1 MEGVSGGGCQPGCGP
16 ADQSLGRDPNGLA
29 GTLRLA
35 RTSGSVPSWAVDGCP
50 SWRDLPRAGRRRAA
64 PQDKPPS
71 TPPPREAWLIPQ
83 GAGCGATGASG
94 GRPGFPLQ
102 GGMGRGRMEQVGRR
116 ADLGWATGGTR
127 SRLNPRGVC
136 ETALGLEGPGLQV
149 SPAGQGVEAAVF
161 PRGHRPPP
169 KRKEARRV

>member
-71 TPPPREAWLIPQ
+71 TPPHGKPGSSPRVL
-83 GAGCGATGASG
+83 GVG
-94 GRPGFPLQ
+94 LQ
-102 GGMGRGRMEQVGRR
+102 GRRG
-116 ADLGWATGGTR
+116 ADLDFRFREGWAGGGW
-127 SRLNPRGVC
+127 SKS
-136 ETALGLEGPGLQV
+136 AAGLTWDGQQAGPD
-149 SPAGQGVEAAVF
+149 
-161 PRGHRPPP
+161 
-169 KRKEARRV
+169 RV